1 MAAGAARARIV
12 GGGIVGGPVG
22 DHADR
27 RRESRENGESIM
39 KPFNKILAPLDFSA
53 QSAGVIRVAAD
64 LSKHYQAP
72 LTLVYVYQPFVYM
85 LPEGALAYTATQL
98 TDMFV
103 EFERN
108 LAASKHEAEAA
119 GAYRVETRVL
129 QGAPASEIIE
139 FARTYRCDLIVM
151 GTHGRTGIKHA
162 LIGSIAEKVV
172 RTAPCPVLTVRPT
185 EEAAPVLQ
193 EASSGSEKVPR

>member
-1 MAAGAARARIV
+1 
-12 GGGIVGGPVG
+12 
-22 DHADR
+22 
-27 RRESRENGESIM
+27 M
-39 KPFNKILAPLDFSA
+39 KPFKKILAPLDFSA
-53 QSAGVIRVAAD
+53 QSPDVVRVAAD
-64 LSKHYQAP
+64 LSKRYQAP

-85 LPEGALAYTATQL
+85 LPEGALAYAATQL

-108 LAASKHEAEAA
+108 LASSKRDADAA
-119 GAYRVETRVL
+119 GAYRTEVRVL
-129 QGAPASEIIE
+129 QGAPAYEIVE
-139 FARTYRCDLIVM
+139 FARTHDFDLIVM

-185 EEAAPVLQ
+185 EIEEVKPVLQ